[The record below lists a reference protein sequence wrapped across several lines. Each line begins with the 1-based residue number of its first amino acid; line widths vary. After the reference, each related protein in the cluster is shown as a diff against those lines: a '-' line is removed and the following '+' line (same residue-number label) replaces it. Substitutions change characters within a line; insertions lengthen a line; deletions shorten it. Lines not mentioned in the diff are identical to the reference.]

1 MFKALII
8 DDEQHCI
15 DRLSQLLDDQNEII
29 SECQSCNS
37 VSQAEKILSNQTID
51 VIFLD
56 VQLQNE
62 TGFDLLK
69 KIASKITFEIIFTT
83 AHDQYAVEAFKYA
96 ALDYLLKPID
106 EVDLK
111 RGINKLKTKQTLLA
125 SAQKVET
132 LLYNLNE
139 ENIDKIIN
147 LTNAEGVHLIKV
159 NDIIR
164 CNADDNYTHLYFNP
178 DKKITIARTL
188 KYFENLLQP
197 YSFFRTHQ
205 SHLINL
211 FYVKKFI
218 PKKRV
223 VILSDNTE
231 IEVSIR
237 KKEALIKI
245 LKNK

>member
-1 MFKALII
+1 MFKALLI

-15 DRLSQLLDDQNEII
+15 DRLSELLDNLNGIVA
-29 SECQSCNS
+29 SYFSCYT
-37 VSQAEKILSNQTID
+37 VLEAEKILANKKID

-69 KIASKITFEIIFTT
+69 KLASKITFEIIFTT
-83 AHDQYAVEAFKYA
+83 AHDKYAVKAFKYA

-106 EVDLK
+106 EIDLK
-111 RGINKLKTKQTLLA
+111 RALIKLKTKQTLLNTNKKIEA
-125 SAQKVET
+125 

-139 ENIDKIIN
+139 ENTDKIIN

-159 NDIIR
+159 NDILR
-164 CNADDNYTHLYFNP
+164 CNADDNYTHVYFNP
-178 DKKITIARTL
+178 GKKITIAKTL

-211 FYVKKFI
+211 NYIKKFI

-223 VILSDNTE
+223 VILSDTTE
-231 IEVSIR
+231 IEVSVR
-237 KKEALIKI
+237 KKEALIKV
-245 LKNK
+245 LRNR

>member
-1 MFKALII
+1 MLKALII

-15 DRLSQLLDDQNEII
+15 DRLSDLLKNQNEII
-29 SECQSCNS
+29 SEHLSCNS
-37 VSQAEKILSNQTID
+37 VLQAEKILENNAIN

-56 VQLQNE
+56 VQLHNE
-62 TGFDLLK
+62 TGFYLLK
-69 KIASKITFEIIFTT
+69 KIASNITFEIIFTT
-83 AHDQYAVEAFKYA
+83 AHDKYAVEAFKYA

-106 EVDLK
+106 ATDLK
-111 RGINKLKTKQTLLA
+111 QALAKLKTKTALLN
-125 SAQKVET
+125 SAKKVET

-139 ENIDKIIN
+139 ENEDKIIN
-147 LTNAEGVHLIKV
+147 LTNAEGMHLIKV

-164 CNADDNYTHLYFNP
+164 CNADDNYTHIYFNP
-178 DKKITIARTL
+178 KKKITIAKTL

-211 FYVKKFI
+211 LHVKKFA
-218 PKKRV
+218 PKKRL
-223 VILSDNTE
+223 VILSDTTE
-231 IEVSIR
+231 IEVSVR
-237 KKEALIKI
+237 KKEALIKT